1 MPLFEYR
8 CAACEHEFE
17 LLVRNG
23 ETPACPEC
31 ASVQIEKLLSA
42 HAAHRTGSGRLPIAG
57 RCPPADAP
65 PCSPYCCR
73 LQ

>member
-8 CAACEHEFE
+8 CSACDHEFE
-17 LLVRNG
+17 ALVRNG
-23 ETPACPEC
+23 EAPACPEC
-31 ASVQIEKLLSA
+31 ASSKLEKLFSA
-42 HAAHRTGSGRLPIAG
+42 HAAHSTHGALPITG

-65 PCSPYCCR
+65 PCSPHCCR